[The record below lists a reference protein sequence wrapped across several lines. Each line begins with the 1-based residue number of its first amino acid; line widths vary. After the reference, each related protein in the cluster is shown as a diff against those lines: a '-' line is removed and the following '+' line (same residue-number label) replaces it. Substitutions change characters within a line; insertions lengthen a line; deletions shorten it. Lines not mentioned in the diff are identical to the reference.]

1 MPTWKFHGNE
11 IPSSSVGTGDNVSEH
26 LAVADRGL
34 RFDLEVILPK
44 KPLFE
49 GAEEP
54 PEVPER
60 ESEDPNS
67 RKSAVD

>member
-11 IPSSSVGTGDNVSEH
+11 IPSSSVGIGDNVSE
-26 LAVADRGL
+26 LLGVTDRGL

-44 KPLFE
+44 KPFFD
-49 GAEEP
+49 GPEEP

-60 ESEDPNS
+60 DREDPNS
-67 RKSAVD
+67 CMSAVD